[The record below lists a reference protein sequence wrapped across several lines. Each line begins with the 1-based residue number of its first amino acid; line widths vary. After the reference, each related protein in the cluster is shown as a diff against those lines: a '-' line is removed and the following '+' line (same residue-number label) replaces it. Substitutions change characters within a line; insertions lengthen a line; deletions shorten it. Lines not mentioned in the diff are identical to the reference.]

1 MFMYNKTYDIIERK
15 ESNSMI
21 KEIKMRRSIRN
32 YIDKSVEDEK
42 ITQLLES
49 ARLAPSGSNT
59 QPWHFIVVK
68 SQLSR
73 ENLAKISHNQKWML
87 SAPVFILCVADIS
100 CRLEGNVDVSLN
112 ENSPQEELKQI
123 IRDTSISVGHI
134 LLEADN
140 LGLGTC
146 WVAWFIQDEIR
157 PILNIPADKYVVGII
172 TLGYAN
178 ETPKARPRKK
188 LEEIT
193 HYEIW

>member
-1 MFMYNKTYDIIERK
+1 
-15 ESNSMI
+15 MI
-21 KEIKMRRSIRN
+21 KEMETRRSIRK
-32 YIDKSVEDEK
+32 YIDKAVEDEK
-42 ITQLLES
+42 IIQLLES

-68 SQLSR
+68 SDLSR
-73 ENLAKISHNQKWML
+73 QNLAEIAHNQKWML
-87 SAPVFILCVADIS
+87 SAPVFIVCVADIR
-100 CRLEGNVDVSLN
+100 CRIEENVDVSLN

-123 IRDTSISVGHI
+123 IRDTSISVEHI

-146 WVAWFIQDEIR
+146 WVAWFTQDKIR

-178 ETPKARPRKK
+178 ETPKARPRKTLK
-188 LEEIT
+188 EMM
-193 HYEIW
+193 HYETW